1 MESIKGVLFG
11 LVLFFGA
18 FAVLFWNEGRAVKT
32 AKALEEGS
40 NTVQTVSIDE
50 VSESNDGKLV
60 HVTGRATTPD
70 TLTDES
76 FGVSFHGIKL
86 SRVVEMYQWKEN
98 QSSKTEKKLGGSEET
113 VTTYDYVKDWSSSLI
128 RSNEFKIKEGHTN
141 PDRFLYEARKYAAED
156 VSLGTFKLSGSL
168 IGGINKSQALMV
180 ESIDTI
186 LVPKST
192 IISGTV
198 YIGSRN
204 ASNPK
209 IGDMRVSFAQVGEM
223 DVSIVAQQVA
233 NTFEPYVAEN
243 GEQVELLEIG
253 TVSAKLMFANAQ
265 ASNKIMTWVLR
276 LVGFV
281 MMFGGLTMIFS
292 PLVVFADV
300 IPFLGTIL
308 SMGLSLFAGIIS
320 LTLSFITISIAWLVY
335 RPIVGIVLII
345 VGVGIFA
352 GIKYLADKK
361 KKSQSPPP
369 GEEVT
374 QSSE

>member
-1 MESIKGVLFG
+1 MESIKGVLVG
-11 LVLFFGA
+11 LVLFLGA

-40 NTVQTVSIDE
+40 NTVQTISIDE
-50 VSESNDGKLV
+50 VLESNDRKLV
-60 HVTGRATTPD
+60 HIIGKATTSD
-70 TLTDES
+70 TLTDDR

-86 SRVVEMYQWKEN
+86 SRVVEMYQWKEK
-98 QSSKTEKKLGGSEET
+98 QSSKTKKKLGGSEET
-113 VTTYDYVKDWSSSLI
+113 VTTYDYVKDWSGSLI
-128 RSNEFKIKEGHTN
+128 RSNEFKRKEGHSN
-141 PDRFLYEARKYAAED
+141 PDRFMYEAKKYAAQD
-156 VSLGTFKLSGSL
+156 VSLGAFKLSGSL
-168 IGGINKSQALMV
+168 IGGINKSEALMV

-192 IISGTV
+192 TISGKV

-209 IGDMRVSFAQVGEM
+209 IGDMRVSFTRVGEM

-253 TVSAKLMFANAQ
+253 TMSAKLMFANAQ

-281 MMFGGLTMIFS
+281 MMFAGLTMIFS

-308 SMGLSLFAGIIS
+308 SMGLSVFSGIIT
-320 LTLSFITISIAWLVY
+320 LTLSLLTISIAWLVY
-335 RPIVGIVLII
+335 RPMVGIVLII
-345 VGVGIFA
+345 VGVGVLL

-361 KKSQSPPP
+361 KKSQAPPP
-369 GEEVT
+369 EKEVT